1 MIMPGSGVRSNN
13 INEIIQSTGAK
24 EIHSSARQMHSS
36 QMLFTKESMN
46 ENLQATGVD
55 AEEIKKM
62 LASLAS

>member
-1 MIMPGSGVRSNN
+1 
-13 INEIIQSTGAK
+13 
-24 EIHSSARQMHSS
+24 MHSS
-36 QMLFTKESMN
+36 QMLYTKESMN

>member
-1 MIMPGSGVRSNN
+1 
-13 INEIIQSTGAK
+13 
-24 EIHSSARQMHSS
+24 
-36 QMLFTKESMN
+36 MN